1 MDLQGILFPCQ
12 SWGPLRYPGTGTRPS
27 HSDLI
32 RSQHAREQPWA
43 SPSLALATVTS
54 WRCKVPGAN
63 SKLNPE
69 TGDGDKP
76 HLEMERGT
84 TTSQDKAGA
93 SRAGA
98 HVSPAAWGCRDPLGS
113 QLPVTVAGAAARD
126 SDTACHR
133 TSRHPSL
140 TSWWQCGP
148 RYRSMCQGPGLA
160 QLDGG
165 AQLGGG
171 HSWMRC
177 TAGWG
182 AAHSCPGPALHLAG
196 MAVPT

>member
-1 MDLQGILFPCQ
+1 MFPCQ

-32 RSQHAREQPWA
+32 QSQHAREQPWA

-126 SDTACHR
+126 SDTACRR
-133 TSRHPSL
+133 TSTDIPPSPAGGSADPG
-140 TSWWQCGP
+140 TAQCA
-148 RYRSMCQGPGLA
+148 RV
-160 QLDGG
+160 
-165 AQLGGG
+165 LGW
-171 HSWMRC
+171 HSWMGAHSWVVV
-177 TAGWG
+177 TAG
-182 AAHSCPGPALHLAG
+182 
-196 MAVPT
+196 